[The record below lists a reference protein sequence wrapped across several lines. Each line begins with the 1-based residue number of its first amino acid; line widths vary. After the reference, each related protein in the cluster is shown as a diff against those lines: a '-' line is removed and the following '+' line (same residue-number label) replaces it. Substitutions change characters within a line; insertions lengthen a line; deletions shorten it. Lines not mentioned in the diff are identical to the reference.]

1 MNLLIVDGGNKE
13 GTYGSYRIFN
23 SRGILLAS
31 QSFYWGIGD
40 HNWAE
45 YVILLQ
51 ALEKAL
57 TIGLR
62 SVIIFTDSETVAK
75 QVRFE
80 RPLHALK
87 LKRIRSLVMERL
99 ELFETWEIINVS
111 RVLIKT
117 FLGH

>member
-23 SRGILLAS
+23 SEGFLLAA
-31 QSFYWGIGD
+31 QSYYWGFGD
-40 HNWAE
+40 HNQAE
-45 YVILLQ
+45 YWILLN
-51 ALEKAL
+51 ALDKAL
-57 TIGLR
+57 TMGIK
-62 SVIIFTDSETVAK
+62 SVIIFTDSETVAT

-80 RPLHALK
+80 RPLHAAK
-87 LKRIRSLVMERL
+87 LKKIRNIIMERL
-99 ELFETWEIINVS
+99 ELFDKWEIRNVS

>member
-1 MNLLIVDGGNKE
+1 MNLIITDGGNKE

-23 SRGILLAS
+23 SRGNLLAA

-40 HNWAE
+40 HNQAE
-45 YVILLQ
+45 YWILLN
-51 ALEKAL
+51 ALDKAL

-62 SVIIFTDSETVAK
+62 SVIIMTDSETVAK

-80 RPLHALK
+80 RPLHAAK
-87 LKRIRSLVMERL
+87 LKRIRNLVMERL
-99 ELFETWEIINVS
+99 ELFDNWEIINVS

>member
-1 MNLLIVDGGNKE
+1 MNLIITDGGNKE
-13 GTYGSYRIFN
+13 GTYGSYRIF
-23 SRGILLAS
+23 GEGGKLIAS
-31 QSFYWGIGD
+31 QSFYWGRED

-45 YVILLQ
+45 YVILLK

-57 TIGLR
+57 TIGLKD
-62 SVIIFTDSETVAK
+62 IIIMTDSETVAK

-80 RPLHALK
+80 RPLHAAK
-87 LKRIRSLVMERL
+87 LKKIRNIIMERL
-99 ELFETWEIINVS
+99 ELFDTWEIINVS